1 MTGISRK
8 APPGIPAEI
17 ASPVHSPFASVEE
30 AAWYLHVSTRTIRDL
45 KHVGIL
51 KLVPHPGKKPDAK
64 PWRFLYA
71 DLGRHIYEMR
81 ERGL

>member
-1 MTGISRK
+1 MPRK
-8 APPGIPAEI
+8 LRTAPREIPGEI
-17 ASPVHSPFASVEE
+17 EKHPPCRSPFATVEV

-71 DLGRHIYEMR
+71 DLDCHIEEVR
-81 ERGL
+81 K